1 MRNALR
7 ALLWTRREWP
17 QLILGGLGFS
27 VGLFVLLATLR
38 FGGAIRGV
46 LYPAVAAETRFV
58 VINKKVVLGHTLGL
72 GSLAFSPE
80 EIADLKK
87 QSFVRDLGPI
97 LTTNFAVSGS
107 APFAMGQGYQS
118 ELFFEAVADRF
129 LGHVPDD
136 WGWGP
141 GQIRIPAI
149 ISREF
154 LALYNFGFAV
164 AQGLPQLTEET
175 IGLLP
180 FQLVCSGGEDPV
192 PFSGRIVGFTDRY
205 STILVPMEFMVWANA
220 TIGRAAAPPPSRV
233 VIEVDSSERQAL
245 RDYLGDRSYETN
257 DEKLGSATLVRSLR
271 VALSLMVAF
280 GGMLVLVSLC
290 VLVLT
295 SQLLVGRA
303 QGELRLLHHLGF
315 TDGFLSL
322 NYMKVIMPAIA
333 MAFLLAGLGVLAL
346 GPLVA
351 DLLGRAGFTVSS
363 WPTLGMYISF
373 LAALL
378 GVSCLFYLLILRMI
392 RRIG

>member
-1 MRNALR
+1 MRNVAR
-7 ALLWTRREWP
+7 ALLWNRREWP

-38 FGGAIRGV
+38 FWGAIQGV
-46 LYPAVAAETRFV
+46 LYPTGPTETRFV

-80 EIADLKK
+80 ETADLKN

-107 APFAMGQGYQS
+107 APFAIGQGYQS

-129 LGHVPDD
+129 LDRVPDD
-136 WGWGP
+136 WGWSP

-154 LALYNFGFAV
+154 LALYNFGFAA
-164 AQGLPQLTEET
+164 AQGLPQLTEGT

-192 PFSGRIVGFTDRY
+192 PFSGRIAGFTDRY

-220 TIGRAAAPPPSRV
+220 TIGRAAAPPPSRL
-233 VIEVDSSERQAL
+233 VIEVDSAERQAL

-271 VALSLMVAF
+271 VALSITTAF
-280 GGMLVLVSLC
+280 GGTLVLVSLC

-303 QGELRLLHHLGF
+303 QAELLLLHHLGF
-315 TDGFLSL
+315 TDGCLSL
-322 NYMKVIMPAIA
+322 SAMKVILPAIVVP
-333 MAFLLAGLGVLAL
+333 FLIAGLGVLAL

-351 DLLGRAGFTVSS
+351 DLFGKAGFTVSS
-363 WPTLGMYISF
+363 RPTLGMYVVF
-373 LAALL
+373 VVALV
-378 GVSCLFYLLILRMI
+378 GVLCLFYLLILRMI
-392 RRIG
+392 RRIE